1 MCVIRIKNYSAPGRK
16 KKQLVRRNEGIV
28 AVWVFGVLGY
38 LMVD

>member
-16 KKQLVRRNEGIV
+16 KQLVQRNEGIV